1 MQLVAKILILLFWSL
16 SIWYFKT
23 YTVFFI
29 YYFVYIILYSEYNAA
44 KTLVCLR

>member
-1 MQLVAKILILLFWSL
+1 MQLVDKILILLFWFL

-23 YTVFFI
+23 YIVFFI
-29 YYFVYIILYSEYNAA
+29 YYFVYIILHGEWNAA